1 MSEFLIGVL
10 RIAYLAVLWAFILLA
25 VNVIRTDI
33 FGHSVARGA
42 EGHVGTPAAA
52 STGRR
57 RHRLGRRKADRPA
70 TLQIMSGDQAGL
82 EIPLIDTIVI
92 GRGGGSTLVIED
104 DYASTEHAEISQ
116 GFDGLWFVEDLTST
130 NGTYVNGQNIEEL
143 TRLDVD
149 DEVRIGR
156 TVMVVRGQR

>member
-1 MSEFLIGVL
+1 
-10 RIAYLAVLWAFILLA
+10 
-25 VNVIRTDI
+25 
-33 FGHSVARGA
+33 
-42 EGHVGTPAAA
+42 
-52 STGRR
+52 
-57 RHRLGRRKADRPA
+57 
-70 TLQIMSGDQAGL
+70 
-82 EIPLIDTIVI
+82 
-92 GRGGGSTLVIED
+92 
-104 DYASTEHAEISQ
+104 ASTEHAEISQ

>member
-42 EGHVGTPAAA
+42 EGHVGTPATD

-92 GRGGGSTLVIED
+92 GRGGG
-104 DYASTEHAEISQ
+104 STEHAEISQ

>member
-42 EGHVGTPAAA
+42 EGHVGTPATD

-70 TLQIMSGDQAGL
+70 TLQIMSGDQ
-82 EIPLIDTIVI
+82 
-92 GRGGGSTLVIED
+92 
-104 DYASTEHAEISQ
+104 ASTEHAEISQ

>member
-42 EGHVGTPAAA
+42 EGHVGTPATV

-57 RHRLGRRKADRPA
+57 RHRLGHRKADRPA